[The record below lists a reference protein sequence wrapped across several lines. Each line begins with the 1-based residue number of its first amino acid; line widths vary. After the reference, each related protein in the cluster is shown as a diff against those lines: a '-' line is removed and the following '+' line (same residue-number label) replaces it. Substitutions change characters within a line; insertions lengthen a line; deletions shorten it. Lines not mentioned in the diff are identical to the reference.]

1 MSAPAMS
8 AEAGLAAPIRRA
20 RPVVHCITNTVTAG
34 RVADALAA
42 IGALPIMAL
51 ALEESADVA
60 ARAQALLLNCGT
72 PSAARFEAMRAAG
85 LRARSL
91 GIPIV
96 LDPVGCGAS
105 TWRTR
110 SIADLASAVRPT
122 IVRGNAPEI
131 ATLAGLGGGGT
142 LRGVTADLDGEAP
155 RGVTAEPDGSSA
167 DPIVALARSAA
178 SALGG
183 ATILA
188 TGLVDVIVGPERTI
202 THRTGVP
209 VLRDIV
215 GAGDVLSALA
225 AAAAAVHADPADA
238 ADAALRLFAHA
249 ARAAR
254 EQGPGGFW
262 SAFLDALGAAP

>member
-1 MSAPAMS
+1 MS
-8 AEAGLAAPIRRA
+8 AEAGLATPIRRA

-34 RVADALAA
+34 RVVDALAA
-42 IGALPIMAL
+42 VGALPIMAL

-60 ARAQALLLNCGT
+60 ARAQAVLLNCGT
-72 PSAARFEAMRAAG
+72 PSAARFAAMRAAG

-110 SIADLASAVRPT
+110 AIADLASAVRPA

-131 ATLAGLGGGGT
+131 AALAGLGGGGT
-142 LRGVTADLDGEAP
+142 LRGVTADLSGATL
-155 RGVTAEPDGSSA
+155 RGVTSDLDGSST
-167 DPIVALARSAA
+167 DPIVALARDAA

-188 TGLVDVIVGPERTI
+188 TGLIDVIVGPGRTI
-202 THRTGVP
+202 THRTDVP

-225 AAAAAVHADPADA
+225 AASAAVHADPADA